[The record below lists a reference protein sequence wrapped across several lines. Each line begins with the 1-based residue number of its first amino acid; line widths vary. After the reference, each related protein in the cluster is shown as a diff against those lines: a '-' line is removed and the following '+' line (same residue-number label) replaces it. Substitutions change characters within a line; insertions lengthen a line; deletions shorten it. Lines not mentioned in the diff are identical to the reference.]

1 MNHYLFGSVAKII
14 FEDGIKEVKT
24 NFLNIVVAMPEV
36 CVKYLVFFDEI
47 DDLFKISE
55 FVSPAVPIDGAGITG

>member
-1 MNHYLFGSVAKII
+1 
-14 FEDGIKEVKT
+14 
-24 NFLNIVVAMPEV
+24 MPEV

-55 FVSPAVPIDGAGITG
+55 FVSPAVPIGGAGITG